1 VHVLQRPF
9 SGGGGRRRAG
19 LVAAALVAGAVGAVA
34 PVAQTAAPHGHPAA
48 TTASTTIA
56 TAPVKV
62 AMTRRGAVG
71 YRSVGS
77 GPPLV
82 LIMGF
87 GASMEDWL
95 PKFVDDLARR
105 HRVVIFDNAGIGQSK
120 ALTKVTI
127 SGMADQTSAL
137 IGALKLGRADVLGW
151 SMGGMIAQALVV
163 RHPNRVRRL
172 VLAATQPGT
181 GTAKRPS
188 KRAAEALAEATATAE
203 GFFAALFPPEQSAAR
218 KAYAAGLERYVERS
232 TVPDALY
239 GTQRAAINGWRAGR
253 EPAGHK
259 VTKSAIRTLVA
270 GGTADRF
277 LPIANSRLLA
287 RLFPRAQLRLYR
299 HAGHA
304 FLFQP
309 STRFV
314 ARVNSFLR

>member
-1 VHVLQRPF
+1 MRRRSSQR
-9 SGGGGRRRAG
+9 GGGRRAG
-19 LVAAALVAGAVGAVA
+19 FVAAALAAGSVGVAA
-34 PVAQTAAPHGHPAA
+34 PVAQTAPQPHSGATAPSSSI
-48 TTASTTIA
+48 T

-62 AMTRRGAVG
+62 AVTPRGAVA

-87 GASMEDWL
+87 GASMEDWS
-95 PKFVDDLARR
+95 PTFVDDLART
-105 HRVVIFDNAGIGQSK
+105 HRVVIFNNAGIGRST
-120 ALTKVTI
+120 ALAQITI

-181 GTAKRPS
+181 GTARRPS
-188 KRAAEALAEATATAE
+188 KQAAEALAEATATAE

-218 KAYAAGLERYVERS
+218 EAYAAGLERYAERFA
-232 TVPDALY
+232 VPDALY
-239 GTQRAAINGWRAGR
+239 GTQRAAINGWRDGR
-253 EPAGHK
+253 EPAGRK
-259 VTKSAIRTLVA
+259 VTTSAIRTLVA

-287 RLFPRAQLRLYR
+287 RLFPSAELRLYR

-314 ARVNSFLR
+314 RRVNSFLR

>member
-1 VHVLQRPF
+1 MQRRSPN
-9 SGGGGRRRAG
+9 
-19 LVAAALVAGAVGAVA
+19 AVA
-34 PVAQTAAPHGHPAA
+34 PAAPDSSRQHSRPERWVWRRRSLRPRRSRIREQPAA
-48 TTASTTIA
+48 SSSIA

-62 AMTRRGAVG
+62 AVTPRGAVA

-87 GASMEDWL
+87 GASMEDWS
-95 PKFVDDLARR
+95 PTFVDDLART
-105 HRVVIFDNAGIGQSK
+105 HRVVIFNNAGIGKST
-120 ALTKVTI
+120 ALAKVTI

-188 KRAAEALAEATATAE
+188 KQAAEALAEATATAE

-218 KAYAAGLERYVERS
+218 RAYAAGIERYAAAFDGARRALR
-232 TVPDALY
+232 DAARRD
-239 GTQRAAINGWRAGR
+239 QRVAGR
-253 EPAGHK
+253 P
-259 VTKSAIRTLVA
+259 
-270 GGTADRF
+270 
-277 LPIANSRLLA
+277 
-287 RLFPRAQLRLYR
+287 
-299 HAGHA
+299 
-304 FLFQP
+304 
-309 STRFV
+309 
-314 ARVNSFLR
+314 